1 MERLWQD
8 IRYGFR
14 MMVKSPGFTAV
25 AVLSLA
31 LGIGV
36 NAAIFALVDSFLW
49 RPFPVEDPARLMA
62 VFTTDPKN
70 PGLLPLSTLNYQ
82 DYSDHNQVF
91 TGLAA
96 LGFLTADLTAGTETE
111 RVVGF
116 MVSGN
121 YFDVLGVR
129 FQHGRG
135 FRPEEAPSLGSQPV
149 AVISHGLWQNRF
161 GGDPNILGQSI
172 TLNRRPYTVVGIA
185 PESFTGTFPGFQP
198 ALWVPLTMRDHLN
211 PSFLWFTES
220 RRGLWLNV
228 IGRLKPGVSRDQAL
242 AGMQTLARQLELQ
255 FPEAN
260 EGRGVTFTTLAE
272 ARANPFGAA
281 QNPIPLI
288 AGLLLGVVGL
298 VLLIACAN
306 VANLLLARAASRQ
319 KEISVRLAMGAGRL
333 RLIRQLLTESVALAL
348 VGGAVGLLVAYW
360 ATDLLAAFQPPG
372 AVGFALEAELSPRV
386 LIFTFLVALLTGV
399 TFGLAPAMHSSR
411 ADIHENLKE
420 GGRGTTESR
429 SGRLRS
435 LLVISEVALAV
446 VALIGAGL
454 FVRSLRSALSIDPGF
469 QTANMT
475 TLNLDVSLQ
484 GYESAAG
491 QEFYRQLGE
500 RVQGIAGVESTA
512 LTTRLPLTF
521 GLSRT
526 LWLEDQVPSENERG
540 VLVAVSTVEA
550 GYFETLGIPI
560 LKGRSFQTT
569 DDANAPMVAI
579 INQPLADRFW
589 PGQEPLGKRI
599 RFPAGRD
606 GEYTPLMEVVGV
618 ARYAKVATLGED
630 PTPLVYFPFR
640 QDYNPGMTLVI
651 KSAAD
656 PAAILPSVRREI
668 RAMDPGLPIFNVQPL
683 TQVIAASLWL
693 PRTGAYLLA
702 AFGLLALV
710 LAAIGIY
717 GVISYSVT
725 QRSHEIGIRMALGA
739 ERRHVLGLVLGQ
751 GMKLVGIGLGIGLGG
766 AFAAS
771 RLVSSL
777 LYGVSAADPVTF
789 AGITVILIGVA
800 FLACYVPARRATRV
814 DPMVALRYE

>member
-242 AGMQTLARQLELQ
+242 AGMQTLARQLEQ
-255 FPEAN
+255 QYPEAN
-260 EGRGVTFTTLAE
+260 EGRGATFTTLAE

-298 VLLIACAN
+298 VLLIA
-306 VANLLLARAASRQ
+306 
-319 KEISVRLAMGAGRL
+319 
-333 RLIRQLLTESVALAL
+333 
-348 VGGAVGLLVAYW
+348 
-360 ATDLLAAFQPPG
+360 
-372 AVGFALEAELSPRV
+372 
-386 LIFTFLVALLTGV
+386 
-399 TFGLAPAMHSSR
+399 
-411 ADIHENLKE
+411 
-420 GGRGTTESR
+420 
-429 SGRLRS
+429 
-435 LLVISEVALAV
+435 
-446 VALIGAGL
+446 
-454 FVRSLRSALSIDPGF
+454 
-469 QTANMT
+469 
-475 TLNLDVSLQ
+475 
-484 GYESAAG
+484 
-491 QEFYRQLGE
+491 
-500 RVQGIAGVESTA
+500 
-512 LTTRLPLTF
+512 
-521 GLSRT
+521 
-526 LWLEDQVPSENERG
+526 
-540 VLVAVSTVEA
+540 
-550 GYFETLGIPI
+550 
-560 LKGRSFQTT
+560 
-569 DDANAPMVAI
+569 
-579 INQPLADRFW
+579 
-589 PGQEPLGKRI
+589 
-599 RFPAGRD
+599 
-606 GEYTPLMEVVGV
+606 
-618 ARYAKVATLGED
+618 
-630 PTPLVYFPFR
+630 
-640 QDYNPGMTLVI
+640 
-651 KSAAD
+651 
-656 PAAILPSVRREI
+656 
-668 RAMDPGLPIFNVQPL
+668 
-683 TQVIAASLWL
+683 
-693 PRTGAYLLA
+693 
-702 AFGLLALV
+702 
-710 LAAIGIY
+710 
-717 GVISYSVT
+717 
-725 QRSHEIGIRMALGA
+725 
-739 ERRHVLGLVLGQ
+739 
-751 GMKLVGIGLGIGLGG
+751 
-766 AFAAS
+766 
-771 RLVSSL
+771 
-777 LYGVSAADPVTF
+777 
-789 AGITVILIGVA
+789 
-800 FLACYVPARRATRV
+800 
-814 DPMVALRYE
+814 

>member
-1 MERLWQD
+1 MEKLWQD

-14 MMVKSPGFTAV
+14 MMVKSPSFSAV

-31 LGIGV
+31 LGIGA

-49 RPFPVEDPARLMA
+49 RPFPVEDPGRLYG

-70 PGLLPLSTLNYQ
+70 PGFLSMSTLNYE
-82 DYSDHNQVF
+82 DYRDHNQVLS
-91 TGLAA
+91 GLAA
-96 LGFLTADLTAGTETE
+96 SGFLTADLTTGSETE

-121 YFDVLGVR
+121 YFDVHGVH

-135 FRPEEAPSLGSQPV
+135 FRPDEAASLGGQPV
-149 AVISHGLWQNRF
+149 VVISHGFWQNRF
-161 GGDPNILGQSI
+161 GGNPSLLGQTI

-185 PESFTGTFPGFQP
+185 PEEFTGTFPGFQP
-198 ALWVPLTMRDHLN
+198 ALWAPLTMRDHLN
-211 PSFLWFTES
+211 PAFLWFTES

-228 IGRLKPGVSRDQAL
+228 IGRLKPGLSREQAL
-242 AGMQTLARQLELQ
+242 AGMQTLARQLEQ
-255 FPEAN
+255 QYPEAN

-272 ARANPFGAA
+272 ARANPFGSA
-281 QNPIPLI
+281 QNPVPLI
-288 AGLLLGVVGL
+288 AGLLLAVVGL

-306 VANLLLARAASRQ
+306 VANLLLARAATRQ

-333 RLIRQLLTESVALAL
+333 RLVRQLLTESVVLAL
-348 VGGAVGLLVAYW
+348 VGGAIGLLVAYW

-372 AVGFALEAELSPRV
+372 AVGFALEAEVNPRV
-386 LIFTFLVALLTGV
+386 LAFTLLVSLLTGV
-399 TFGLAPAMHSSR
+399 IFGLAPAMHSSR
-411 ADIHENLKE
+411 PDIHENLKE
-420 GGRGTTESR
+420 GGRGTTETT

-454 FVRSLRSALSIDPGF
+454 FVRSLRSAMSIDPGF
-469 QTANMT
+469 QTGNMT

-484 GYESAAG
+484 GYEAAAG
-491 QEFYRQLGE
+491 QEFYRQLVE
-500 RVQGIAGVESTA
+500 RVQGIAGVESAT
-512 LTTRLPLTF
+512 LTSRLPLTF

-526 LWLEDQVPSENERG
+526 LWLEDQVPSEKERG
-540 VLVAVSTVEA
+540 VLVNVATVDV

-560 LKGRSFQTT
+560 IKGRTFETR
-569 DDANAPMVAI
+569 DDANAPPVAI
-579 INQPLADRFW
+579 VNQALAARFW

-618 ARYAKVATLGED
+618 ARYSKVATLGEE
-630 PTPLVYFPFR
+630 PTPLAYFPFR
-640 QDYNPGMTLVI
+640 QDYNAGMTLVI
-651 KSAAD
+651 QSAAD

-683 TQVIAASLWL
+683 TQVIAASLFL
-693 PRTGAYLLA
+693 PRMGAYLLA

-710 LAAIGIY
+710 LAAGGIY
-717 GVISYSVT
+717 GVISYAVT
-725 QRSHEIGIRMALGA
+725 QRTHEIGIRMALGA
-739 ERRHVLGLVLGQ
+739 ERRHVLRLVLVH
-751 GMKLVGIGLGIGLGG
+751 GMTLVGIGLGIGLAG

-771 RLVSSL
+771 RVVSSL
-777 LYGVSAADPVTF
+777 LYGVSAADPLTF
-789 AGITVILIGVA
+789 SGITLILTAVA
-800 FLACYVPARRATRV
+800 LLACWIPARRAARV

>member
-1 MERLWQD
+1 MEKLWQD

-49 RPFPVEDPARLMA
+49 RPFPVEEPSRLY
-62 VFTTDPKN
+62 VINTTDPKN
-70 PGLLPLSTLNYQ
+70 PGLLPMSTLNYE
-82 DYSDHNQVF
+82 DFRDHNQVF

-96 LGFLTADLTAGTETE
+96 LGFLTADLTAGSETE

-121 YFDVLGVR
+121 YFEVLGVR

-135 FRPEEAPSLGSQPV
+135 FRPDETPSLGSHPV
-149 AVISHGLWQNRF
+149 VVISHGLWQNRF
-161 GGDPNILGQSI
+161 GGDPSLLGKTI

-185 PESFTGTFPGFQP
+185 PEDFSGTLPGFQP
-198 ALWVPLTMRDHLN
+198 ALWAPLTMRDHLN

-228 IGRLKPGVSRDQAL
+228 IGRLKPEVSPEQAL
-242 AGMQTLARQLELQ
+242 AALQVQAKQLEQ
-255 FPEAN
+255 QYPEAN
-260 EGRGVTFTTLAE
+260 EGRGVNLTTLAE

-288 AGLLLGVVGL
+288 AGLLLAVVGL

-333 RLIRQLLTESVALAL
+333 RLIRQLLTESVVLGL
-348 VGGAVGLLVAYW
+348 VGGAAGLLVAYW
-360 ATDLLAAFQPPG
+360 ATDLVSAFQPPG
-372 AVGFALEAELSPRV
+372 AVGFALVAELSPRV
-386 LIFTFLVALLTGV
+386 LGFTFLVSLLTGLI
-399 TFGLAPAMHSSR
+399 FGVAPALHSSR
-411 ADIHENLKE
+411 SDIHENLKE
-420 GGRGTTESR
+420 GGRGTTETT

-435 LLVISEVALAV
+435 LLVVAEVALAV

-454 FVRSLRSALSIDPGF
+454 FVRSLRSAMSIDPGF
-469 QTANMT
+469 QTAKMT

-484 GYESAAG
+484 GYEPAVG
-491 QEFYRQLGE
+491 EEFYRQLQE
-500 RVQGIAGVESTA
+500 RVGGIAGVEAAT
-512 LTTRLPLTF
+512 LTTRLPLNF
-521 GLSRT
+521 GLMRT

-540 VLVAVSTVEA
+540 VLVHVATVDVE
-550 GYFETLGIPI
+550 YFKTLGIPI
-560 LKGRSFQTT
+560 LKGRDFETS
-569 DDANAPMVAI
+569 DDANGPPVAI
-579 INQPLADRFW
+579 VNPALADRFW

-606 GEYTPLMEVVGV
+606 GEYTPLMEVVGL
-618 ARYAKVATLGED
+618 ADYAKVNTLGED

-702 AFGLLALV
+702 AFGVLALV

-725 QRSHEIGIRMALGA
+725 QRTHEIGIRMALGA
-739 ERRHVLGLVLGQ
+739 ERRHVLSLVLGN
-751 GMKLVGIGLGIGLGG
+751 GMRLVGIGLGLGLAG
-766 AFAAS
+766 AFAVS

-777 LYGVSAADPVTF
+777 LYGVSAADPLTF
-789 AGITVILIGVA
+789 SGITIILLGVA
-800 FLACYVPARRATRV
+800 LLACWVPARRATRV